1 METTAETIEVL
12 NDLVTINNDR
22 IKGYERALEETTSAD
37 ADLKALFT
45 AMIGESHKIRI
56 ALASEVQSLGG
67 EFEAGTTASGK
78 LYRAWMDVKA
88 VFTGHDRHAVL
99 SNCEAGED
107 AAQKAYKD
115 ALASDDLPA
124 YIRTMLEAQ
133 KQTLRASHD
142 KVKALRDLAK

>member
-1 METTAETIEVL
+1 METTTETIEIL

-22 IKGYERALEETTSAD
+22 IKGYERALEETTSVD

-45 AMIGESHKIRI
+45 AMIGESHKIRVD
-56 ALASEVQSLGG
+56 LASEVQVLGG

-78 LYRAWMDVKA
+78 LYRAWMDIKA
-88 VFTGHDRHAVL
+88 VFTGHDRYTVL
-99 SNCEAGED
+99 ANCEAGED
-107 AAQKAYKD
+107 AAQKAYKS

-124 YIRTMLEAQ
+124 YIRTMLEEQ

-142 KVKALRDLAK
+142 KIKALRDLAK